1 MLRSRLID
9 DLIAVARANDGP
21 VKDVR
26 VGVSWTAVHGRC
38 CGLAKT
44 YGIPV
49 KHNNYTRNMGNLTQM
64 TTLELAKYAQS
75 WNLVE
80 ASIGVAAIMSMVPP
94 KATDREVNAQR
105 T

>member
-1 MLRSRLID
+1 MIRSKLID
-9 DLIAVARANDGP
+9 DLIASARANDAP

-26 VGVSWTAVHGRC
+26 VGVSWTAVYGKY

-64 TTLELAKYAQS
+64 TTLEVAEYA
-75 WNLVE
+75 L
-80 ASIGVAAIMSMVPP
+80 
-94 KATDREVNAQR
+94 
-105 T
+105 